1 MCLSTLS
8 GHIILY
14 DYLLNVEVARFLA
27 HNSPV
32 RALALHSTLPLLVT
46 GGDDKLVKLWDITV
60 P

>member
-1 MCLSTLS
+1 M
-8 GHIILY
+8 
-14 DYLLNVEVARFLA
+14 ARFLA

-46 GGDDKLVKLWDITV
+46 GGDDKLVKLWDITI